1 MISTHSASEA
11 DSLIQTF
18 HRFHRQSLLEPTQT
32 STFFAEKSNC
42 CFCICSILPSL
53 YCICTHFP
61 PLEFTLLSAFK
72 RCAGLAAQSCHCNSL
87 KENQSRAE
95 GDQTQIILMQIT
107 LPPPSHRLSD
117 FLFLLPF
124 YRRSHAYLTKI
135 GPLIPKCC
143 CCK

>member
-11 DSLIQTF
+11 NSFIQTF
-18 HRFHRQSLLEPTQT
+18 HLFHRQSLLEPTQT

-72 RCAGLAAQSCHCNSL
+72 CCAGLPQSCHCNSL

-95 GDQTQIILMQIT
+95 GDQTQIILIQIT

-117 FLFLLPF
+117 LGFYFCSPFTEDHMLTLPK
-124 YRRSHAYLTKI
+124 L
-135 GPLIPKCC
+135 GL
-143 CCK
+143 